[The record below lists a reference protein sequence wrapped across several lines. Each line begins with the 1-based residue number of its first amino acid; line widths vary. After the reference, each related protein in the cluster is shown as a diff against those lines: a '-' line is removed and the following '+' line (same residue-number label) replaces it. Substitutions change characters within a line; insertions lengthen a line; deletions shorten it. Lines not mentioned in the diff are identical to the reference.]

1 MMTTT
6 KKREH
11 AMAALIPTPS
21 GNIAQSI
28 FAKLAT
34 HYYEQGHSGA
44 EAIAFAEEQAI
55 RLYPRSGFKPQYAP
69 KARTL
74 PADHTDH

>member
-1 MMTTT
+1 MTTT
-6 KKREH
+6 KSREQ
-11 AMAALIPTPS
+11 AMAAQIPTPS

-34 HYYEQGHSGA
+34 HHYGQGHSGA

-55 RLYPRSGFKPQYAP
+55 RLYPRNGFKPQFAP

-74 PADHTDH
+74 PAERD